1 MYEAFLHS
9 LPDTTIIYPTFL
21 VNNGLEKMKD
31 LGRKIITVQQHKITH
46 SMGNTTSHISQE
58 FMYCMGIEYVMD
70 TENINK
76 RTNHNI
82 I

>member
-1 MYEAFLHS
+1 MYNLALIIFVFSEKKAFEHF
-9 LPDTTIIYPTFL
+9 PI
-21 VNNGLEKMKD
+21 
-31 LGRKIITVQQHKITH
+31 GRKIITVQQHKITH
-46 SMGNTTSHISQE
+46 SRGNTTSHISEE
-58 FMYCMGIEYVMD
+58 FMCCMGMEYVMD